1 MVRRLQLACLLFGG
15 LLLGCQSTP
24 VTAPQTTAV
33 SSKPTVST
41 RASHLRGEVLLQA
54 LGLVGTP
61 YRYGGN
67 TPGGGFDC
75 SGLIGYVF
83 RQAVG
88 ISLPRTT
95 GGLMSMSVPRV
106 KRSALEVGDLV
117 FFATN
122 GGKKVSH
129 AGIYSGDGRF
139 VHAPSSGGTVRMDYL
154 SDRYWSKRYLGANRV
169 LP

>member
-1 MVRRLQLACLLFGG
+1 MACLLSGG
-15 LLLGCQSTP
+15 LILGCQSTP
-24 VTAPQTTAV
+24 VTAPQATSV
-33 SSKPTVST
+33 SFKPTVLT
-41 RASHLRGEVLLQA
+41 RQGSLRGEVLLQA

-67 TPGGGFDC
+67 TPASGFDC

-83 RQAVG
+83 RQAAG

-95 GGLMSMSVPRV
+95 GGRN
-106 KRSALEVGDLV
+106 ALEVGDLV

-154 SDRYWSKRYLGANRV
+154 SDSYWSKRYLGANRV